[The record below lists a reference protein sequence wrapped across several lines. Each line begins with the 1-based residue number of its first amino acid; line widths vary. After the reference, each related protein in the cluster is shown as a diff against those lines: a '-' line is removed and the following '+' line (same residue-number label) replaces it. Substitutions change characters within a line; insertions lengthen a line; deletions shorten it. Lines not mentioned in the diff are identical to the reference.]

1 MEPDKQLEYN
11 KYLIEINQICNYT
24 IINLEY
30 LNRDAIK
37 NKLFDIKTIIGKA
50 YSFVEPKWEEN
61 NN

>member
-37 NKLFDIKTIIGKA
+37 TKLFDIKTIIRKA
-50 YSFVEPKWEEN
+50 YSLVEPKWEEN